1 MELLDDK
8 QVSAISLRCISNIN
22 EVCKNMNEVD
32 YLKTIELI
40 SKKLKMQYERFKE
53 IEHIE

>member
-40 SKKLKMQYERFKE
+40 SKKLKIQYERFKE